1 MNDPTIKEFLDLT
14 LELVVGLNEVFCSN
28 SNCKARFLN
37 IQQGQTSLRPRLGV
51 DCGLNP
57 NNAIVNFEI
66 NMKTVARRISKLKKV
81 LDSKMSNCRSI
92 SGHRV
97 TPGAFTRGKY
107 HNMTVVLIVFY
118 NIDFKNDLFISTL
131 TLSTF

>member
-37 IQQGQTSLRPRLGV
+37 FQQGQTSLRPRLGV
-51 DCGLNP
+51 YCGFNSS
-57 NNAIVNFEI
+57 NANAIVNFEI

-81 LDSKMSNCRSI
+81 LDSKMTNCQSI

-97 TPGAFTRGKY
+97 TPGAFSRGKY
-107 HNMTVVLIVFY
+107 M
-118 NIDFKNDLFISTL
+118 S
-131 TLSTF
+131 